1 MQFSL
6 HNIAG
11 GSGGTYRLRADGTL
25 SRRAIRA
32 LSNTPFGGWLFSGRA
47 AATASAAWRDLQ
59 DRAHD
64 AGLFPWEV

>member
-6 HNIAG
+6 YTIAG

-32 LSNTPFGGWLFSGRA
+32 LINTPFGGWLFAGPA
-47 AATASAAWRDLQ
+47 AAAAGAAWRDLR
-59 DRAHD
+59 DRAYD
-64 AGLFPWEV
+64 AGLSPLEI